1 MTSFI
6 LVSFPAPLPAAILF
20 SPARI
25 KWRPEVGLGTR
36 LHLYTFASTSVRIDL
51 QRSVKR
57 KWWSFVDRRAYNVL

>member
-1 MTSFI
+1 MAPFI

-36 LHLYTFASTSVRIDL
+36 LHLYTFASTWVRIDL
-51 QRSVKR
+51 
-57 KWWSFVDRRAYNVL
+57 